1 MLFESWGTCPLVTIH
16 NFDGKERKG
25 KERKGK
31 ERKGKKQ
38 LSWHEEGS
46 D

>member
-31 ERKGKKQ
+31 KQ